1 MEFLQT
7 WQQKQWGDSVK
18 HEKIS
23 AKDLDVIGEFAIKLM
38 SKKIENLRNIKWY
51 KIYNFLSMK
60 LCQNNL
66 MGT

>member
-7 WQQKQWGDSVK
+7 WQQKQWGDSVQ